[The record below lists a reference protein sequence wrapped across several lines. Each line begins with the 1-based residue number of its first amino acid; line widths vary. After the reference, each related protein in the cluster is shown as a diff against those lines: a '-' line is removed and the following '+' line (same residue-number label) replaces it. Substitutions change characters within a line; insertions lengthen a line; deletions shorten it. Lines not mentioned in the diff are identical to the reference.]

1 MQVSGCVANIICID
15 HMLVSVALFFVF
27 HVICAMQIILATQPD
42 AYINA
47 LLNTNLRQLVNVF

>member
-1 MQVSGCVANIICID
+1 
-15 HMLVSVALFFVF
+15 MLVSVALFFIF

-47 LLNTNLRQLVNVF
+47 LLNTNLRQLVNIF